1 VLGFDRA
8 RPTARGAARRLPV
21 HELLGEVLGSIYAH
35 KLRFAL
41 TSLGIAWGALMLTF
55 LSAQIGE
62 MTGHFR
68 HELEEIGPRLV
79 IMGRGFVPHER
90 VGERMGH
97 ELDLEPEHVERLESL
112 ALVER
117 ASPSVELR
125 SQVVRHGR
133 RIKLLEVVG
142 WDADGAAIRNFGVA
156 EGRFLNDGDVAG
168 ARRVAVLGPEAKR
181 RLFGAAPALGEPI
194 DVNGMRFRVIGVSE
208 EKGTQVSNIGSPDD
222 QLVIVPYTTAQ
233 RWFQQTDDV
242 RELVLMPPAR
252 EQSADAI
259 AAARGLVSLH
269 EHFTPEGD
277 EAMWSMNYWE
287 TLKPLF
293 GMFTAL
299 QLFFL
304 IAGLVTLFVGAVGVM
319 NMMLVV
325 VGERTWEI
333 GLRKALGARSR
344 DVFAQFL
351 LEAGLVA
358 GGAGVL
364 GTAGGVG
371 LLQLTKGIF
380 QRGGIQVAGWPDP
393 LTTSA
398 ITLSLLGVA
407 IVAGVMPALRAARVS
422 PAEALRAY

>member
-1 VLGFDRA
+1 MAD
-8 RPTARGAARRLPV
+8 
-21 HELLGEVLGSIYAH
+21 LLLEVLASIRAH
-35 KLRFAL
+35 KLRFAM
-41 TSLGIAWGALMLTF
+41 TSLGVGWGALMLTF

-62 MTGHFR
+62 MNGHFR
-68 HELEEIGPRLV
+68 HELEEIGPKLV

-97 ELDLEPEHVERLESL
+97 ELDLEPEHVERIETL
-112 ALVER
+112 AIVEH

-142 WDADGAAIRNFGVA
+142 WDADGGLIRNVGVA
-156 EGRFLNDGDVAG
+156 EGRFLTPGDVAG

-181 RLFGAAPALGEPI
+181 RLFGAAPALGETI
-194 DVNGMRFRVIGVSE
+194 DVNGMRFRVIGISE
-208 EKGTQVSNIGSPDD
+208 AKGTQISNVGSPDD

-233 RWFQQTDDV
+233 RWFQHNDDV
-242 RELVLMPPAR
+242 RELVLVSPER
-252 EQSADAI
+252 EQSGRAI
-259 AAARGLVSLH
+259 DAARGLVSLH
-269 EHFTPEGD
+269 ERFAPSSD
-277 EAMWSMNYWE
+277 ESMWSMNYWE
-287 TLKPLF
+287 TMRPLF

-304 IAGLVTLFVGAVGVM
+304 IAGVVTLFVGAVGVM

-344 DVFAQFL
+344 HVFAQFL
-351 LEAGLVA
+351 LEAVFVA
-358 GGAGVL
+358 GSAGVL
-364 GTAGGVG
+364 GTAGGIA
-371 LLQLTKGIF
+371 LLQLTKGVF
-380 QRGGIQVAGWPDP
+380 QRGDIHVTGWPDP
-393 LTTSA
+393 LTTAA
-398 ITLSLLGVA
+398 ITLSLVGVA
-407 IVAGVMPALRAARVS
+407 IVSGVMPALRAARVS

>member
-1 VLGFDRA
+1 MA
-8 RPTARGAARRLPV
+8 
-21 HELLGEVLGSIYAH
+21 LLGEVLRSIWAH

-41 TSLGIAWGALMLTF
+41 TSLGVGWGALMLTF
-55 LSAQIGE
+55 LSAQIGS
-62 MTGHFR
+62 MNQHFR
-68 HELEEIGPRLV
+68 HELEEIGPKLV
-79 IMGRGFVPHER
+79 IMGRGMIAHER
-90 VGERMGH
+90 VGERMAR
-97 ELDLEPEHVERLESL
+97 ELDLEPEHVERLEAL
-112 ALVER
+112 AVVEH

-125 SQVVRHGR
+125 NQVVRHGR

-142 WDADGAAIRNFGVA
+142 WDADGGRIRNVGAA
-156 EGRFLNDGDVAG
+156 EGRFLDAGDVAA

-181 RLFGAAPALGEPI
+181 RLFGAAPALGETI

-208 EKGTQVSNIGSPDD
+208 EKGTQVSNVGSPDD

-233 RWFQQTDDV
+233 RWFQQSDDV
-242 RELVLMPPAR
+242 HELVLMAPQR
-252 EQSADAI
+252 ERSGEAI
-259 AAARGLVSLH
+259 AAARGLVGLR
-269 EHFTPEGD
+269 ERFTPD
-277 EAMWSMNYWE
+277 ADTQMWAMNYWE

-351 LEAGLVA
+351 LEAVLVA
-358 GGAGVL
+358 GGAGAL
-364 GTAGGVG
+364 GTAGGVA
-371 LLQLTKGIF
+371 LLQLTKGVF
-380 QRGGIQVAGWPDP
+380 TQGGISVSGWPDP
-393 LTTSA
+393 LTTAA
-398 ITLSLLGVA
+398 ITLSLVGVA
-407 IVAGVMPALRAARVS
+407 VVAGVMPALRAARIS

>member
-1 VLGFDRA
+1 M
-8 RPTARGAARRLPV
+8 GALF
-21 HELLGEVLGSIYAH
+21 GEVLRSIWAH
-35 KLRFAL
+35 KLRFLL
-41 TSLGIAWGALMLTF
+41 TSLGVAWGALMLTF

-62 MTGHFR
+62 MNVHFR
-68 HELEEIGPRLV
+68 HELEEIGPKLV
-79 IMGRGFVPHER
+79 IMGRGMISHER
-90 VGERMGH
+90 VGERMARQ
-97 ELDLEPEHVERLESL
+97 LDLEPEHVERME
-112 ALVER
+112 ALQVVEH

-125 SQVVRHGR
+125 NQVVRHGR

-142 WDADGAAIRNFGVA
+142 WDEDGGVIRNVGVA
-156 EGRFLNDGDVAG
+156 EGRFINAGDVAG

-181 RLFGAAPALGEPI
+181 RLFGAAPALAETI

-208 EKGTQVSNIGSPDD
+208 EKGTQLSNVGSPDD
-222 QLVIVPYTTAQ
+222 QLVILPYTTAQ

-242 RELVLMPPAR
+242 HEMVLVAPQR
-252 EQSADAI
+252 EQSAAAI
-259 AAARGLVSLH
+259 DAARGLVSLH
-269 EHFTPEGD
+269 ERFTPD
-277 EAMWSMNYWE
+277 NDTSMWSMNYWE
-287 TLKPLF
+287 TMQPLF

-304 IAGLVTLFVGAVGVM
+304 VAGLVTLFVGAVGVM

-351 LEAGLVA
+351 LEAVLVA
-358 GGAGVL
+358 GSAGVV
-364 GTAGGVG
+364 GAAGGVAA
-371 LLQLTKGIF
+371 LQLTKGLF
-380 QRGGIQVAGWPDP
+380 AQGGIHVTGWPDP
-393 LTTSA
+393 LTTVA
-398 ITLSLLGVA
+398 ITVSLVGVA